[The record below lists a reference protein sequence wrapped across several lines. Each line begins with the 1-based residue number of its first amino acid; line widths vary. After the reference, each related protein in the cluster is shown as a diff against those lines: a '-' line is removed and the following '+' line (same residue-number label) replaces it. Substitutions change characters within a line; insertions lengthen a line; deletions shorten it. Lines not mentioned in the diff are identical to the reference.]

1 VIGNIYQ
8 IEGGYT
14 AQRVGERNLQAVS
27 TVADALPMLLAG
39 APDITDIETLLEVVD
54 GVLLTGARPNVHP
67 SYFGTE
73 PHPSHEPYDENR
85 DAVARK
91 LTRACIDRG
100 IPAFGVC
107 RGFQERCVTFG
118 SSLHPENRDLPR
130 RIHYRVPRLE
140 SGERHPYS
148 EVVFADRHGINLLPG
163 AFLISY
169 LAVRQFESIR
179 STVKALPTPGIAS
192 SLRVWWKTVR

>member
-1 VIGNIYQ
+1 VIGNIHQ

-27 TVADALPMLLAG
+27 TVANALPIMLSG
-39 APDITDIETLLEVVD
+39 APDITDIATLLEVVA
-54 GVLLTGARPNVHP
+54 GVLLTGVRLNVPP

-73 PHPSHEPYDENR
+73 PHPSHGPYDENR
-85 DAVARK
+85 DAVALK

-107 RGFQERCVTFG
+107 RGFQEMCVAFG

-130 RIHYRVPRLE
+130 RMNYRVPRL
-140 SGERHPYS
+140 
-148 EVVFADRHGINLLPG
+148 
-163 AFLISY
+163 
-169 LAVRQFESIR
+169 
-179 STVKALPTPGIAS
+179 
-192 SLRVWWKTVR
+192 